1 MAKNRIKALV
11 LLSSGTLVTLF
22 LLYRNGALDNY
33 FAAED
38 DPLQTSPNGGPFNAL
53 GTDTTIKPKLDTN
66 FVLIPSSKSMV
77 LIDKRTNKPVPDSL
91 LKKKPVTDTA
101 PRTRMIGGSKSVMI
115 IDPKKYELPKPDSNK
130 KKKKKDQ

>member
-1 MAKNRIKALV
+1 MRKPWIKALV
-11 LLSSGTLVTLF
+11 LISSGSLVALF
-22 LLYRNGALDNY
+22 LLYRNGTFDKY

-38 DPLQTSPNGGPFNAL
+38 EPIPIQTSSNGGPFNAL
-53 GTDTTIKPKLDTN
+53 NADTTIKPKLDTN

-101 PRTRMIGGSKSVMI
+101 PKTRMIGGSKSVMI
-115 IDPKKYELPKPDSNK
+115 IDTKKYEPPKTDSS
-130 KKKKKDQ
+130 KKKKDQ